1 MVRTSPRRLRG
12 FTLIEL
18 LVVIAIIAVLIGL
31 LLPAVQKVRAAAAR
45 ASCQNNLKQLGLAL
59 HNYHNANDSFPP
71 GQTDSPKKHIWAAYV
86 LPYLEQGNLY
96 QGYRFDVHWYDPANQ
111 PLVTIQL
118 KVMQCP
124 SAQPNRT
131 ETKSDRPVG
140 VTWSAACGDYGAL
153 GNVDEALVTA
163 GFVPGPLP
171 PRPNGVLVTAVGTRI
186 TDITDGTSQ
195 TVMVSEIAGRP
206 DYYVTGRKTVAP
218 DNPAFSPVYG
228 AGWADWDNGFQLH
241 GASPDGLTSP
251 GPCAINCTNN
261 KGFYSFHTGGAN
273 ALMADGSVQFLR
285 EGLDIKVAAALVTR
299 NGGEAL
305 SASDY

>member
-1 MVRTSPRRLRG
+1 LRG

-31 LLPAVQKVRAAAAR
+31 LLPAVQRVREAANR
-45 ASCQNNLKQLGLAL
+45 SSCSNNLKQLGLAL
-59 HNYHNANDSFPP
+59 HNYHGIYSRFPP
-71 GQTDSPKKHIWAAYV
+71 GQTDSPKKHVWGAYV
-86 LPYLEQGNLY
+86 LPLLEQDNLY
-96 QGYRFDVHWYDPANQ
+96 RGYRFDVHWYDAPNQ

-124 SAQPNRT
+124 SAQANRT

-140 VTWSAACGDYGAL
+140 VTWSAACGDYGAT
-153 GNVDEALVTA
+153 GNVDPALVTA
-163 GFVPGPLP
+163 GYIPGPLP
-171 PRPNGVLVTAVGTRI
+171 PANNGVLIAVTGTRI
-186 TDITDGTSQ
+186 ADITDGTSQ

-206 DYYVTGRKTVAP
+206 TYYVTGHKIIP
-218 DNPAFSPVYG
+218 EGDPAFHPVYG

-261 KGFYSFHTGGAN
+261 KGFYSFHPAGVN
-273 ALMADGSVQFLR
+273 ALFADGSVQFLR

-299 NGGEAL
+299 NGSEVV
-305 SASDY
+305 SAGDY

>member
-1 MVRTSPRRLRG
+1 MVPAPPHRFRG

-18 LVVIAIIAVLIGL
+18 LVVIAIIAILIGL
-31 LLPAVQKVRAAAAR
+31 LLPAVQKVREAAAR
-45 ASCQNNLKQLGLAL
+45 AACSNNLKQLGLAL
-59 HNYHNANDSFPP
+59 HNYHDAHSGFPP

-86 LPYLEQGNLY
+86 LPYIEQDNLY
-96 QGYRFDVHWYDPANQ
+96 RGYRFDVHWYEAPNQ

-153 GNVDEALVTA
+153 GNVDDALVTA
-163 GFVPGPLP
+163 GFIPGPLP
-171 PRPNGVLVTAVGTRI
+171 PKPNAVLVVGASTRI

-206 DYYVTGRKTVAP
+206 GYYVTGRKKITGGA
-218 DNPAFSPVYG
+218 PVYG

-241 GASPDGLTSP
+241 GASLDGLTSP

-261 KGFYSFHTGGAN
+261 KGFYSFHTAGVN
-273 ALMADGSVQFLR
+273 AVFADGSVQFLK
-285 EGLDIKVAAALVTR
+285 EGLNIKVAAALVTR
-299 NGGEAL
+299 NGGEVI
-305 SASDY
+305 SANDY